1 MGLGALTLAW
11 IAVEAALPL
20 AWKFMSLVR
29 GEDDEW
35 TATARGPQ
43 PDREGDRGCRDGD
56 SWASASTR
64 RRRQDLTDPRQHRN
78 VEGSS
83 DTLARIRFSSSFVNR
98 SMSR

>member
-35 TATARGPQ
+35 TATARGPE
-43 PDREGDRGCRDGD
+43 PSDVEVGHGGDETAALRRL
-56 SWASASTR
+56 AEALQR
-64 RRRQDLTDPRQHRN
+64 RRGTP
-78 VEGSS
+78 GSG
-83 DTLARIRFSSSFVNR
+83 
-98 SMSR
+98 